1 MDERLR
7 AICLTCGVFLRSE
20 AMALGYDDRTIAQ
33 AVRTRQWHRVRR
45 GAYTFADVWASADDR
60 MRHGIRAR
68 AVTRAAKTDVV
79 LSHTTAALEHVPT
92 YWGIDLSDVHVTR
105 LDGRAGRAEAGV
117 RQHRGLVLPEDVWL
131 TTSPPTTTP
140 VRAALELTTV
150 AGTEQALVTVNA
162 MLHAGLFTAED
173 LRERYDAMTYWP
185 YTLATDLVIRL
196 ADARMESAGE
206 TRTAYA
212 LWREGVPTP
221 DPQYELFDDYGRLM
235 ARLDF
240 AWPELGVW
248 VEFDGREKY
257 TRYLKEGE
265 TVTDAVLREKRRE
278 ERIRERTGWIC
289 VRVTWAELADPRRL
303 AARVRAAFA
312 SQQASRV
319 AF

>member
-1 MDERLR
+1 MDDRLR
-7 AICLTCGVFLRSE
+7 GICGARGVFLRSE
-20 AMALGYDDRTIAQ
+20 ALALGYDDRAIAH
-33 AVRTRQWHRVRR
+33 AVRTKVWHRVRR
-45 GAYTFADVWASADDR
+45 GAYTFTDIWADADAR
-60 MRHGIRAR
+60 TRHGIRAR
-68 AVTRAAKTDVV
+68 AVMRAAKTDVV

-92 YWGIDLSDVHVTR
+92 HWGIDLSDVHVTR
-105 LDGRAGRAEAGV
+105 LDAKAGRAEAGV
-117 RQHRGLVLPEDVWL
+117 RQHRGLVLPEDVCL
-131 TTSPPTTTP
+131 TSSPPVTTP

-150 AGTEQALVTVNA
+150 AGTEQALVTINA
-162 MLHAGLFTAED
+162 MLHAGLFTAQD
-173 LRERYDAMTYWP
+173 LRQRYDAMTYWP
-185 YTLATDLVIRL
+185 HTLATDLVIRL

-221 DPQYELFDDYGRLM
+221 EPQYELFNDYGRLV
-235 ARLDF
+235 ARLDC
-240 AWPELGVW
+240 AWPQLGVW

-278 ERIRERTGWIC
+278 ERLRERTGWIC
-289 VRVTWAELADPRRL
+289 VRVTWADLADPPRL